1 MLVVETLGIKL
12 PCRNPNQEGLESSGC
27 KIQWKGNTD
36 VKLKHRIVTVLDTG
50 FNISRLMSLFQT
62 PSRIY
67 TTQLKGT
74 KKWTD
79 EKCKADSY
87 RLCIL
92 PPDGVPNHIK
102 NKCSGGLL
110 MRVYIRDFQLWAG
123 CYEKLQHDS
132 RGTPKFEKLTSI
144 KSPPPSPRV
153 TWKLALPYVK

>member
-1 MLVVETLGIKL
+1 
-12 PCRNPNQEGLESSGC
+12 
-27 KIQWKGNTD
+27 
-36 VKLKHRIVTVLDTG
+36 
-50 FNISRLMSLFQT
+50 MSLFQT

-67 TTQLKGT
+67 ATQLKGT

-79 EKCKADSY
+79 EKQKADSY

-92 PPDGVPNHIK
+92 PPDGVLNHIK

-110 MRVYIRDFQLWAG
+110 TGVYIKGFQLWAG

-132 RGTPKFEKLTSI
+132 RGAPKFEKLTSI